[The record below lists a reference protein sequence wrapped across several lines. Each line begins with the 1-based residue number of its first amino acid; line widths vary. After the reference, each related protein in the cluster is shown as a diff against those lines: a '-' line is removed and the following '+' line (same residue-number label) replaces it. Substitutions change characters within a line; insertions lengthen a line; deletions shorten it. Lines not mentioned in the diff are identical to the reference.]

1 MESNKHTIQIQGKEI
16 SFELPHLAEQAN
28 GHVLVRSGDTVVLV
42 TAVMSSYETNL
53 DYFPLMVDYEEKF
66 YAAGKI
72 LGSRFMRREGRPSDE
87 AIITARVID
96 RAIRPL
102 FPQGFKQEVQVIT
115 TCLSWDGEND
125 PDILGLLGSSLALSL
140 SDIPW
145 QGPLAGV
152 RIARIDNEFILN
164 PTYEER
170 KQSDIDFVVAGVKDE
185 DDVLLNMIEGEAQE
199 VPEQVFEDALAF
211 AKPFL
216 LELIE
221 FQNKIKLPIK
231 MLICRKNLSMTF
243 EKLLAAI

>member
-102 FPQGFKQEVQVIT
+102 FPRGFKQEVQVIT

-125 PDILGLLGSSLALSL
+125 PDILGLLGSSLALSI

-145 QGPLAGV
+145 Q
-152 RIARIDNEFILN
+152 
-164 PTYEER
+164 
-170 KQSDIDFVVAGVKDE
+170 
-185 DDVLLNMIEGEAQE
+185 
-199 VPEQVFEDALAF
+199 
-211 AKPFL
+211 
-216 LELIE
+216 
-221 FQNKIKLPIK
+221 
-231 MLICRKNLSMTF
+231 
-243 EKLLAAI
+243 